1 MSAPAATFP
10 DFRMVTVRC
19 PTADSLLV
27 RWAIVPT
34 AYDMKDIAFEVLRSN
49 GPSGPWVVAGTAD
62 EGAFH
67 FVDYVPMGLQSM
79 RAYYYRVRAADK
91 TGKGYRDSEVK
102 SLGHDAD
109 HIALGMVR
117 KKNVFLRCRG
127 GVSAAV
133 LLRKRWG
140 PKCSRCWDSVR
151 MLPKDADCKEC
162 YGTGFTGGYLNP
174 VFVHA
179 ALFNQALKAYI
190 SFNDARYDAAN
201 SNLELA
207 NLPEVSPDDVIVD
220 RVMNTRYIVKEITP
234 FTHRMVIVCQNVK
247 VVRMDDNSVIY
258 KFPIPE
264 DLPSTQG
271 KSYDLARS
279 DA

>member
-1 MSAPAATFP
+1 MSAPAALFP
-10 DFRMVTVRC
+10 DFRMVIVRA
-19 PTADSLLV
+19 PTGDSLLV
-27 RWAIVPT
+27 RWAILPT
-34 AYDMKDIAFEVLRSN
+34 SYDMANIAFEILRSN
-49 GPSGPWVVAGTAD
+49 GPSGPWVVAGMAE

-67 FVDYVPMGLQSM
+67 FVDYLPMGVQSM
-79 RAYYYRVRAADK
+79 RAYYYRVRVADK

-102 SLGHDAD
+102 SLDHDAD

-162 YGTGFTGGYLNP
+162 YGTGFTGGYLTP
-174 VFVHA
+174 VFVPA
-179 ALFNQALKAYI
+179 ALFNSAIRAYI
-190 SFNDARYDAAN
+190 SFNDARYDTAN

-207 NLPEVSPDDVIVD
+207 NLPIVAPDDVIID
-220 RVMNTRYIVKEITP
+220 RAVNTRYIVKETTP
-234 FTHRMVIVCQNVK
+234 FTHRMVTVCQNVK
-247 VVRMDDNSVIY
+247 VVRKDDNDVIY
-258 KFPIPE
+258 SYPIPE
-264 DLPSTQG
+264 DSASLRG
-271 KSYDLARS
+271 KSYDLMRS
-279 DA
+279 ES